1 MIVDYFISLL
11 YNIPYIIFNRYLN
24 MVSRVVNGK
33 WVEISWQEE
42 LQELITAHGLIP
54 LEQKYPNEE
63 KRLDVLTHKILFDN
77 GETDFSKSM
86 WRMSSGSR
94 QKAFELAQRIGAHWG
109 YIISIDDFDWACA
122 MITDGCEVE
131 WLSD

>member
-1 MIVDYFISLL
+1 
-11 YNIPYIIFNRYLN
+11 

-33 WVEISWQEE
+33 WVEITWQEE
-42 LQELITAHGLIP
+42 LQELITSKGLIP

-86 WRMSSGSR
+86 WRMSHGSR

-109 YIISIDDFDWACA
+109 YIISIEDFDWACA

-131 WLSD
+131 WLGE